1 MALKTSQMHVKDW
14 ESLRA
19 NWPKKKE
26 EKKAELIKKLKE
38 DVTKIL
44 LKHNILKEKNNGKEK

>member
-14 ESLRA
+14 DALRA

-26 EKKAELIKKLKE
+26 EKPE
-38 DVTKIL
+38 DK
-44 LKHNILKEKNNGKEK
+44 KEKKDGKEK

>member
-26 EKKAELIKKLKE
+26 EKPKDI
-38 DVTKIL
+38 
-44 LKHNILKEKNNGKEK
+44 KEKNNGKEK

>member
-14 ESLRA
+14 DSLRA

-26 EKKAELIKKLKE
+26 EKPKE
-38 DVTKIL
+38 EKEN
-44 LKHNILKEKNNGKEK
+44 KNEKEK